1 MESLYEA
8 LDAKTLHVICN
19 SMFKPL
25 IVFLDEFLAD
35 LRENNEVFKAVAAI
49 TAIAI
54 ICTAIMFV
62 VPPPTT

>member
-25 IVFLDEFLAD
+25 IVFLDEFLAA
-35 LRENNEVFKAVAAI
+35 RTKAVAAI

-62 VPPPTT
+62 VPSPAT

>member
-1 MESLYEA
+1 
-8 LDAKTLHVICN
+8 
-19 SMFKPL
+19 MFKQL

-54 ICTAIMFV
+54 ICTTIMFV
-62 VPPPTT
+62 VPPPAT

>member
-1 MESLYEA
+1 M
-8 LDAKTLHVICN
+8 C
-19 SMFKPL
+19 KPL